1 MTKLH
6 KSLFIL
12 ALAIPLASANL
23 SWAAMNTK
31 PTPGSGTGEG
41 EATCL
46 KWCQDNNKTSG
57 RVSKCAVQC
66 EVYWCRD
73 RQWRPPDEPATTI
86 QPSQVVVLAPA
97 RRTLCRPK
105 SRLRGR
111 LGNSVKRWQGLYRG
125 SDWIWKTGSRKIFR
139 TAAHRERD
147 NECIIQK
154 LKC

>member
-66 EVYWCRD
+66 EVYWCRNGKCGL
-73 RQWRPPDEPATTI
+73 QDEPATATGAK
-86 QPSQVVVLAPA
+86 PGGGTSAGPTNPLPPKEPPPGKA
-97 RRTLCRPK
+97 R
-105 SRLRGR
+105 
-111 LGNSVKRWQGLYRG
+111 
-125 SDWIWKTGSRKIFR
+125 
-139 TAAHRERD
+139 
-147 NECIIQK
+147 
-154 LKC
+154 